1 MWCRSCRTFEI
12 VYYLNFLPT
21 YDLSNTEQY
30 PSDSAAFVMVLSR
43 FWGGAQPSGKQ
54 HAAWQYLLYNFY
66 VPWLS
71 CKNVAFIS
79 KQGEILNARGIINLL
94 ISPRICLSLNLQS
107 DHIRSLRGCVT
118 IRQSADGLD
127 VPKIAKRLFWA
138 PCLFRRWN
146 GSLVTSKS
154 PLEVCL
160 FENQR
165 TDPNLNFNNSSLNRT
180 VREEVWE

>member
-1 MWCRSCRTFEI
+1 MSFTGGLVEVQCKKNVRVPLWN
-12 VYYLNFLPT
+12 YPT
-21 YDLSNTEQY
+21 LKTAAEDQITKRDLHATWRVVVTNPINTAH
-30 PSDSAAFVMVLSR
+30 SLS
-43 FWGGAQPSGKQ
+43 S
-54 HAAWQYLLYNFY
+54 WQIL
-66 VPWLS
+66 LS